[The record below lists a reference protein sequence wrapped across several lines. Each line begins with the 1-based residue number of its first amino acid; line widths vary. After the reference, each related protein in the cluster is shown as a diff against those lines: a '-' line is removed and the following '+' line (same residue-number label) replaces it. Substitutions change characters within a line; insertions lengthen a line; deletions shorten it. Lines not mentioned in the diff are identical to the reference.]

1 MRTNFV
7 QRSLAP
13 ALLVLVC
20 GAALGCPGK
29 DGEATD
35 TNVTT
40 DATVGTTT
48 GTDGSS
54 APSTTIDP
62 TTTDATATTTE
73 GGQLTTTEDTLG
85 TTTME
90 IDSRCE
96 CVETWSFGSDSYS
109 CAKGSCGVLNGRCE
123 HQGGGDTDTGGDTG
137 DGECVFTGVTEE
149 KLNCALDRLIAGEV
163 GFGAEWSYTSDS
175 GFSSSGGWV
184 TIVGDDRTAVMRRWW
199 WLDLGGEETSA
210 GLVRLKDAAYF
221 EGCKA
226 EPDLEARFDCLVGW
240 TDDEPDALCD
250 EEGSGSD
257 I

>member
-1 MRTNFV
+1 MRITFV
-7 QRSLAP
+7 QGALAP

-29 DGEATD
+29 DGEDTD
-35 TNVTT
+35 TDVTT
-40 DATVGTTT
+40 DATLGTTT
-48 GTDGSS
+48 GTDGAS
-54 APSTTIDP
+54 APSTTIEP
-62 TTTDATATTTE
+62 TTTDAT
-73 GGQLTTTEDTLG
+73 GTTEDTLG

-90 IDSRCE
+90 VDSRCE

-109 CAKGSCGVLNGRCE
+109 CVKGSCGILNGRCE
-123 HQGGGDTDTGGDTG
+123 GGDPDTG
-137 DGECVFTGVTEE
+137 DGECVFTGVSEE
-149 KLNCALDRLIAGEV
+149 KIDCALDRLIAGEV
-163 GFGAEWSYTSDS
+163 GFGAEWSYTSNG
-175 GFSSSGGWV
+175 GFTSSGGWV
-184 TIVGDDRTAVMRRWW
+184 TIVDSDRTAVMRRWW

-226 EPDLEARFDCLVGW
+226 EPDLEARFDCLIGW

-250 EEGSGSD
+250 EEGTASD